1 VADSALGRG
10 GHDHA
15 GRFSHLNPRRI
26 ALYALPATATL
37 VWLIY
42 VLAAGELDRISA
54 HWESSITMV
63 FGSFLGGSSPGGGG
77 AVAFP
82 IFTKVLDVPAPVAR
96 TFSLSIQAVGMTMA
110 SLIILLARR
119 PIELRAIV
127 VCAPVGGLGF
137 IASLF
142 LLGDEGAPFW
152 PSDLSSGVVKV
163 TFTIVLA
170 AMSFM
175 MFVMLRAPAS
185 EMAGVRRWNP
195 RLVLGLA
202 LAAFVGGGI
211 TAWVGTG
218 ANVMLFLFMV
228 VMVGLH
234 PRVGVPTSVITMA
247 LISIIGLLT
256 LGIADGQLDIDLNAA
271 ADVVAVGG
279 TSVGPL
285 DGSRYDLTGLWL
297 AAVPVVVWGAPLGTW
312 VVHILHERR
321 LIGFVGLLA
330 LAEVVSTVVLL
341 DALHEDAGLIASF
354 VVGMAV
360 AIGGILLARRHRG
373 AILGLPDAD

>member
-1 VADSALGRG
+1 MAERASGRRD
-10 GHDHA
+10 HDHA
-15 GRFSHLNPRRI
+15 GRLSQLNPRRI

-42 VLAAGELDRISA
+42 VLAAGELDRVSEY
-54 HWESSITMV
+54 WESSLTMV
-63 FGSFLGGSSPGGGG
+63 FGSFLAGSSPVGGG

-96 TFSLSIQAVGMTMA
+96 SFSLLIQAVGMTMA
-110 SLIILLARR
+110 SLIILLAGR
-119 PIELRAIV
+119 PIELRAIL
-127 VCAPVGGLGF
+127 VCVPAGAFGF
-137 IASLF
+137 FASLF

-152 PSDLSSGVVKV
+152 PSDLSAGVVKV

-234 PRVGVPTSVITMA
+234 PRVGVPRV
-247 LISIIGLLT
+247 
-256 LGIADGQLDIDLNAA
+256 
-271 ADVVAVGG
+271 
-279 TSVGPL
+279 
-285 DGSRYDLTGLWL
+285 
-297 AAVPVVVWGAPLGTW
+297 
-312 VVHILHERR
+312 
-321 LIGFVGLLA
+321 
-330 LAEVVSTVVLL
+330 
-341 DALHEDAGLIASF
+341 
-354 VVGMAV
+354 
-360 AIGGILLARRHRG
+360 
-373 AILGLPDAD
+373 